1 MSYWS
6 FKMEFTSRRKKP
18 KQGGVCR
25 TLSYGSSKDKL
36 SQAAAGDNA
45 RSFYG
50 PKSATSCNLVTGS
63 RGGSRN
69 SGRGGHGIGQL
80 HIITVLG
87 SR

>member
-1 MSYWS
+1 MRYWS
-6 FKMEFTSRRKKP
+6 FKMEFPSRRKKP

-63 RGGSRN
+63 IRYVSC
-69 SGRGGHGIGQL
+69 
-80 HIITVLG
+80 TCVTA
-87 SR
+87 

>member
-45 RSFYG
+45 